1 MAKRLTITSIRESS
15 DVLWYYQTNPSE
27 NFELKEWIQ
36 NNSNR
41 VTFDVEI
48 LQSENYP
55 NTQILE
61 YTFADEATADEFL
74 TIVSSSNLGSTMENY
89 NASVGIT
96 TTHTITDV

>member
-1 MAKRLTITSIRESS
+1 ML
-15 DVLWYYQTNPSE
+15 
-27 NFELKEWIQ
+27 
-36 NNSNR
+36 
-41 VTFDVEI
+41 
-48 LQSENYP
+48 YP

-96 TTHTITDV
+96 STHTITDL